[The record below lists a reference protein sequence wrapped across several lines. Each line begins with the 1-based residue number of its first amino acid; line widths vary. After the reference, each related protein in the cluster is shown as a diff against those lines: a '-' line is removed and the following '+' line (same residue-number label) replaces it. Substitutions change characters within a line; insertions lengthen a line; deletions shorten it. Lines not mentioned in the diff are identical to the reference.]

1 MSPLKD
7 AIASSVIK
15 FDDLVTIFDDTVITS
30 DDNEFIDSFP
40 KFNIL

>member
-15 FDDLVTIFDDTVITS
+15 LDDLVTIFDDTVITS
-30 DDNEFIDSFP
+30 DDSEFIDSFQ
-40 KFNIL
+40 KFDIL